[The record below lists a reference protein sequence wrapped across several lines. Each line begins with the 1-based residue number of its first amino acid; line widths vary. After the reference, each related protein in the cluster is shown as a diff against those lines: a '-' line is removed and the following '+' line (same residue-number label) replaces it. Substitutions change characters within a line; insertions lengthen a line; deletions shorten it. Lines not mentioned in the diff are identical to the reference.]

1 MGKYDSMNEVK
12 SVTDFLLE
20 MKGQFDGINAS
31 MPEGASKIDF
41 GAFQDGFFKANE
53 GILKNRDKLKDEK
66 AGLSTTLSERDA
78 RITNLEKLTSSI
90 DKDLPDKYNQAIE
103 ELGTL
108 KGSMKDGKLDID
120 VFNQQKQSEID
131 KLNELHASD
140 LIEKLSA
147 KDTELNTYKSSSETF
162 QGLFSEQLRSGNL
175 MDELKRINVNPEDMT
190 LISQAYLS
198 RAEVSKDREDKYG
211 VFYKDDKGDLKSG
224 VEFWDKW
231 AVDKH
236 NQKYILAD
244 VNTGGGVRPTRPAA
258 NVGERGKMVTAYDE
272 AMKKYDT
279 GAAMDAMEELAKS
292 SKK

>member
-1 MGKYDSMNEVK
+1 MGTKDSMNEVK
-12 SVTDFLLE
+12 SVTDFLLG

-31 MPEGASKIDF
+31 LPEDASKVDF
-41 GAFQDGFFKANE
+41 SAFTDSFYKANE

-66 AGLSTTLSERDA
+66 AGLSTTLGERDA

-103 ELGTL
+103 ELSTL

-131 KLNELHASD
+131 KLNELHTSD
-140 LIEKLSA
+140 LNEKLSA
-147 KDTELNTYKSSSETF
+147 KDTELDSYRSLSETF
-162 QGLFSEQLRSGNL
+162 QGLFSAQLVSS
-175 MDELKRINVNPEDMT
+175 ELTNDLNRINVNPEDMA

-198 RAEVSKDREDKYG
+198 RAEVSKDREDNYG
-211 VFYKDDKGDLKSG
+211 VFYKNDKGELQSG

-231 AVDKH
+231 ATDEH

-244 VNTGGGVRPTRPAA
+244 VNNGGGASFTKAPPSM
-258 NVGERGKMVTAYDE
+258 GERGKMEMSLAE
-272 AMKKYDT
+272 AMKSHDT
-279 GAAMDAMEELAKS
+279 KTAMKLMEKLAKL
-292 SKK
+292 K